1 MSLPVAILFVA
12 LAGGLGALLRYA
24 LSFWQGS
31 IPWGILAANSI
42 GSLIAGLGVASGNY
56 LLVVGLAGGLSTF
69 STFAAQAH
77 ALWLGQKP
85 LLALRYLLL
94 NLVIPALGFL
104 TGTILL

>member
-24 LSFWQGS
+24 LSLWQGS

-42 GSLIAGLGVASGNY
+42 GSLIAGVGVANSNY

-69 STFAAQAH
+69 STFASDVYKH
-77 ALWLGQKP
+77 WSDKKP
-85 LLALRYLLL
+85 YLATLNLLL
-94 NLVIPALGFL
+94 NLLIPAACFL
-104 TGTILL
+104 TGTILV